1 MLHHL
6 ALILFL
12 LLPQA
17 PPAHQVIL
25 NWTES
30 TTPAV
35 TGNCIY
41 RAGNSGGPYTQLF
54 CSQMPIAT
62 YADATVNPD
71 PNLGT
76 TYYYVVTALVGSV
89 ESLNSNEVSAIY
101 APAPSPPTNLTDSSK

>member
-1 MLHHL
+1 MLYRL
-6 ALILFL
+6 ALILFS
-12 LLPQA
+12 LLPQN
-17 PPAHQVIL
+17 PPAHQVLL

-30 TTPAV
+30 TTTGV

-41 RAGNSGGPYTQLF
+41 RGLSSGGPYTQLF

-62 YADATVNPD
+62 YADSTVAPD

-89 ESLNSNEVSAIY
+89 ESLHSNEVAAVY
-101 APAPSPPTNLTDSSK
+101 APAPSPPTNLTDSTK